1 MGEVGVNKE
10 TVVQSNSRSFKQGM
24 IAALPIVIGY
34 IPIALTYGL
43 IARQAD
49 IPILHIVLMS
59 ALVYAG
65 ASQFMAVN
73 MLVASAG
80 AIEIIFATFILN
92 LRHFIMGLSLMNVL
106 KKIPFIYKIF
116 ASAGMTDETF
126 ALMSMN
132 KEACS
137 GTRGH
142 LFTAGLVLASYSSWV
157 LGSLAGCLLAD
168 FIPSSISQS
177 MGIALY
183 AMFIGLLIPSV
194 RKQYKVG
201 LIAVVS
207 MLLCY
212 IFSLYVGS
220 GWAIIFA
227 TLIGA
232 AFGACIVK
240 EDEL

>member
-1 MGEVGVNKE
+1 MEVGVNQE
-10 TVVQSNSRSFKQGM
+10 TATSTLTRPFIRGV
-24 IAALPIVIGY
+24 ITALPIVIGY

-49 IPILHIVLMS
+49 IPIIHIVLMS

-73 MLVASAG
+73 MFAASAG
-80 AIEIIFATFILN
+80 AIEIVFATFILN
-92 LRHFIMGLSLMNVL
+92 LRHFIMAFSLMNVL
-106 KKIPFIYKIF
+106 KKLPFLYKLI

-126 ALMSMN
+126 ALMSMK
-132 KEACS
+132 KEECNAN
-137 GTRGH
+137 RGQW
-142 LFTAGLVLASYSSWV
+142 FTVGLVLAAYFSWV
-157 LGSLAGCLLAD
+157 IGSFAGALLAD
-168 FIPSSISQS
+168 IIPTRISQS

-207 MLLCY
+207 MLMCY
-212 IFSLYVGS
+212 LFSLFVAS

-227 TLIGA
+227 TVIGA
-232 AFGACIVK
+232 MLGSLVLK

>member
-1 MGEVGVNKE
+1 MEVGVNHE
-10 TVVQSNSRSFKQGM
+10 TATSTRYRPFIKGM
-24 IAALPIVIGY
+24 TAALPIVIGY

-49 IPILHIVLMS
+49 IPLIHIVLMS

-73 MLVASAG
+73 MLAASAG

-92 LRHFIMGLSLMNVL
+92 LRHFIMALSLMNVL
-106 KKIPFIYKIF
+106 KKLPFLYKLI
-116 ASAGMTDETF
+116 ASTGMTDETF

-132 KEACS
+132 KEECNEH
-137 GTRGH
+137 RGH
-142 LFTAGLVLASYSSWV
+142 LYTIGLVLAAYSSWV
-157 LGSLAGCLLAD
+157 LGSLAGALLAD
-168 FIPSSISQS
+168 FIPSSLGQS

-183 AMFIGLLIPSV
+183 AMFIGLLVPSV
-194 RKQYKVG
+194 RKQYKLG
-201 LIAVVS
+201 LIALMS

-212 IFSLYVGS
+212 LFSLFVAS
-220 GWAIIFA
+220 GWAIILA
-227 TLIGA
+227 TMIGA
-232 AFGACIVK
+232 MLGAILVK